1 MIKLNVIHIRNLNQ
15 ALNYGLV
22 LKRVHR
28 VIKFNKKAWLKP
40 YIDMNTNL
48 RKKARN
54 NFEKYF
60 LKLMNNAVFG
70 KNYGNVRKH
79 GNIKLVTT
87 EKRINY
93 LISQP
98 NYHTTKFFTENLLAI
113 EMKKSRIIMNKPIY
127 LGLSIRDLSKTVTY
141 EFDIIM

>member
-15 ALNYGLV
+15 TLNYRLV

-48 RKKARN
+48 RKKAQN

-98 NYHTTKFFTENLLAI
+98 NYHTAKFFTENLLAI
-113 EMKKSRIIMNKPIY
+113 EMKKSQVIMNKPIY
-127 LGLSIRDLSKTVTY
+127 LGLSI
-141 EFDIIM
+141 

>member
-15 ALNYGLV
+15 ALNYRLV

-48 RKKARN
+48 RKKAQN

-113 EMKKSRIIMNKPIY
+113 EMKKSQVIMNKPIY
-127 LGLSIRDLSKTVTY
+127 LGLSI
-141 EFDIIM
+141 

>member
-22 LKRVHR
+22 LERVHR

-127 LGLSIRDLSKTVTY
+127 LGLSI
-141 EFDIIM
+141 

>member
-15 ALNYGLV
+15 ALNYRLI

-48 RKKARN
+48 RKKAQN

-113 EMKKSRIIMNKPIY
+113 EMKKSQVIMNKPIY
-127 LGLSIRDLSKTVTY
+127 LGLSI
-141 EFDIIM
+141 